1 MISAKKMGLM
11 RKIYAFVLAVFSTA
25 ILVAFTSCAGK
36 METSTDFAQLDDT
49 VSVTLNALSFDFVT
63 SPMTKS
69 VTEPGLYG
77 VQIVP
82 YGPEYINNEVHACWL
97 TENIAEQSFKLKKGT
112 TYFIQVVFVPNGKE
126 VLESNDGVYGPPFM
140 NGSGANY
147 TSPVLGHDIY
157 YGGAANIKSAGNGTA
172 QKKGH
177 SSWYVQSNLLSDVDI
192 YHGGTKITAQNDITL
207 DINLYRC
214 MFGLQIEVSNLK
226 EGKIHIYE
234 SDYTNE
240 TYAAVLRN
248 NGIVYTLTPQESSM
262 DKALELVSMP
272 FSHATDETIINYE
285 SPLVINIDYEYPDGS
300 VITLFNKR
308 AWVKRMVKYSFSF
321 DLDEVLETVSG
332 RTDAT
337 IQDEDWQNS
346 SLDDATISY

>member
-1 MISAKKMGLM
+1 M
-11 RKIYAFVLAVFSTA
+11 RKYLNLVIAVVSAA
-25 ILVAFTSCAGK
+25 IIFAFTSCAGK
-36 METSTDFAQLDDT
+36 MDPSTESIQSDDT
-49 VSVTLNALSFDFVT
+49 VNITLRASSFDFVT

-77 VQIVP
+77 VQIIP

-97 TENIAEQSFKLKKGT
+97 TENLSEQSFKLNKGI

-140 NGSGANY
+140 NDGGVNY
-147 TSPVLGHDIY
+147 TSPVLGHEIY
-157 YGGAANIKSAGNGTA
+157 YGGAANIKTAGNGTA

-192 YHGGTKITAQNDITL
+192 YHGGTKITAQNDMSL

-214 MFGLQIEVSNLK
+214 MFGLQIEVSNLT

-234 SDYTNE
+234 CEYTNNS
-240 TYAAVLRN
+240 YAAVLRN
-248 NGIVYTLTPQESSM
+248 NGIVYTLTPEESTL
-262 DKALELVSMP
+262 DKALELVTMP
-272 FSHATDETIINYE
+272 FGQATDETIVDYE
-285 SPLVINIDYEYPDGS
+285 SPLAINIDYEYPDGG
-300 VITLFNKR
+300 VVTLFHKT

-321 DLDEVLETVSG
+321 DLDEVLETVNG
-332 RTDAT
+332 NTDAT

-346 SLDDATISY
+346 DLDDATM